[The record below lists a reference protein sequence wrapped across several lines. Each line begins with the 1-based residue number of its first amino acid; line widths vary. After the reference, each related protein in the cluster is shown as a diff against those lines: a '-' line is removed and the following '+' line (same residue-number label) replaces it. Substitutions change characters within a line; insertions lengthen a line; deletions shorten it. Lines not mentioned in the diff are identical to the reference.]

1 MPPVFRSQI
10 PYSGEYVDTFQV
22 ILLASTWAYSFLR
35 FFHRLGIFGLLL
47 VSALDSSFL
56 VLPFGNDLLLIGLIS
71 SDRQGISWI
80 AYVLISVLGSMLG
93 VLVLDVIM
101 RKTGEKGL
109 ERFLKKEKIEQ
120 LRNKISDKAGLTV
133 FVATVLPPPFPFTP
147 VVMTASALQTSRRSL
162 LGAVF
167 LGRLV
172 RFTVEAILAIYFGRK
187 LIQYMNSRALEYI
200 VYGLIIIAVVGSIFS
215 ILKWFG
221 RRTSSQSTGATTAD
235 S

>member
-1 MPPVFRSQI
+1 M
-10 PYSGEYVDTFQV
+10 DTFQV
-22 ILLASTWAYSFLR
+22 ILLASTWAHSVFR
-35 FFHRLGIFGLLL
+35 FFRRLGIFGLLL

-56 VLPFGNDLLLIGLIS
+56 VLPFGNDLLLIGLVS
-71 SDRQGISWI
+71 SDRKGLSWI
-80 AYVLISVLGSMLG
+80 AYVLISVVGSMLG

-109 ERFLKKEKIEQ
+109 ERFLKKEKIDQ
-120 LRNKISDKAGLTV
+120 LRDRISDKAGLTV
-133 FVATVLPPPFPFTP
+133 FMATVLPPPFPFTP
-147 VVMTASALQTSRRSL
+147 VVMTASALQYSRRSL

-172 RFTVEAILAIYFGRK
+172 RFTLEAILAIYFGRK

-200 VYGLIIIAVVGSIFS
+200 VYGLIAIAVVGSVFS

-221 RRTSSQSTGATTAD
+221 RRTSSQSAGTTAD